1 MSASIVIAN
10 LESEEASLMAVR
22 RPQEPEPQA
31 EDLRTLLYEL
41 YRQMHL
47 IRRFEEVAAKAY
59 AQGKMGGFL
68 HLYIGQEP
76 VGVGAISAL
85 AKDDYIIAAY
95 REHGHALAR
104 GMTSRA
110 LMAELFG
117 KVTGCSKGRG
127 GSMHLFD
134 VDIGFLG
141 GHAIVGGHCPLAA
154 GTAFASKYRND
165 GRVTLCLFGDGS
177 ASQGAFHE
185 ALSLASLWKLPVVFL
200 CENNLYSMGTPLYR
214 SLAVDDVS
222 IKAITYGMA
231 RDRFDGTDVLEVR
244 RRVKAAVD
252 RARYDSTPTLIEV
265 RTYRLRGH
273 SMADPGKYRSKE
285 EVEEYKRRDGIAH
298 ARRRLVTEFGYDEKQ
313 LADLDESIE
322 AEVQDALEFAESSP
336 QPDVADLSKYVY
348 SDGEGG

>member
-1 MSASIVIAN
+1 
-10 LESEEASLMAVR
+10 MAMR
-22 RPQEPEPQA
+22 RQEQPVPQEDTREV
-31 EDLRTLLYEL
+31 LLEL
-41 YRQMHL
+41 YRQMYL
-47 IRRFEEVAAKAY
+47 IRRFEEVSAKAY

-76 VGVGAISAL
+76 VGVGAMATL
-85 AKDDYIIAAY
+85 AKDDYIVSAY

-104 GMTSRA
+104 GMTARA

-117 KVTGCSKGRG
+117 KATGCSRGRG

-134 VDIGFLG
+134 TSIGFLG

-165 GRVTLCLFGDGS
+165 GRVTVCLFGDGS

-185 ALSLASLWKLPVVFL
+185 ALSLASLWKLPVVFI

-222 IKAITYGMA
+222 IKALTYGMA
-231 RDRFDGTDVLEVR
+231 RDRFDGTDVLEVK
-244 RRVKAAVD
+244 RRVQLAVD
-252 RARYDSTPTLIEV
+252 RARNDSAPTLIEI

-285 EVEEYKRRDGIAH
+285 EVDEYKRRDGVAH
-298 ARRRLVTEFGYDEKQ
+298 ARRRLLAEFGAEEKDVVA
-313 LADLDESIE
+313 LEDAVEV
-322 AEVQDALEFAESSP
+322 EVQDALDFAEASP
-336 QPDVADLSKYVY
+336 QPDLSELYRNVY
-348 SDGEGG
+348 SDGEEE